1 MHEPLWH
8 VHGVRAVRGMGT
20 IATADGDGQAE
31 RGKAKHLLNQKDV
44 AI

>member
-20 IATADGDGQAE
+20 IATAYGDGQA
-31 RGKAKHLLNQKDV
+31 RGKAKHLLNQKHV